1 MLKIGRSRSA
11 IFIVTLLFSGFC
23 KAQESL
29 SGQTP
34 KRWGYEVDFQAG
46 RVLVLDKYQKSYMR
60 NKSDYS
66 IGFKLN
72 HATLPNDSDS
82 YAHDYHYPTISLES
96 RFSKNDGATMYR
108 TTDYPSGNITP
119 ASYESHLGNSLALF
133 GSFSYP
139 ILRTNRWELALTGN
153 LGFAYSFKKYDKE
166 HNVDNDMIGSHI
178 LFYAGGSLN
187 ATYRIAPS
195 WGLKAGL
202 DYWHISN
209 GSTRQPNRSVNI
221 AGPTLGIIY
230 YPYYETLVSTSRN
243 FTPNAFEP
251 YWYLNMKAGTGIRTC
266 IEDWDYYQYK
276 ISTDSPEYRKEH
288 FPTYM
293 CYSFQADMM
302 YRYGRT
308 GSIGGGIDIQYSSY
322 SDHIAELDALKGKDC
337 PHSPWSA
344 AIDVKHQFF
353 YKNVSFSLGA
363 GVYLYHKMGD
373 FAKRH
378 DLFFF
383 NRTGLHYSFPSLHN
397 LTLGIEVTAHL
408 AKAEFTELVISYP
421 IKFKKQQ

>member
-1 MLKIGRSRSA
+1 MLKIDRSRSA

-23 KAQESL
+23 KAQEPL

-195 WGLKAGL
+195 WG
-202 DYWHISN
+202 
-209 GSTRQPNRSVNI
+209 SVNI

-251 YWYLNMKAGTGIRTC
+251 YWYLNLKAGTGIRTC

-276 ISTDSPEYRKEH
+276 ISTDSSEYRKEH